1 MLYLVDSLPTL
12 SVAVDN
18 QQAFVMTSAEAQ
30 KDTALFDELNAE
42 LKAKGWIKG
51 VTVL

>member
-1 MLYLVDSLPTL
+1 MS
-12 SVAVDN
+12 N
-18 QQAFVMTSAEAQ
+18 KAEE
-30 KDTALFDELNAE
+30 DIELFNELNAE